1 MKTGVEEDRQKN
13 RLKYKEMAREYLKD
27 GDEEQA
33 MKLYGMSIDITP
45 RIAQKVIKALQ
56 VIGIE
61 YYVAPYE
68 ADAQLAYLWLQKHV
82 DIVFT
87 EDSDL
92 LAFGVKKVFFKMDPD
107 GNGKPN

>member
-45 RIAQKVIKALQ
+45 RIAQKVIKAL
-56 VIGIE
+56 
-61 YYVAPYE
+61 
-68 ADAQLAYLWLQKHV
+68 
-82 DIVFT
+82 
-87 EDSDL
+87 
-92 LAFGVKKVFFKMDPD
+92 
-107 GNGKPN
+107 

>member
-1 MKTGVEEDRQKN
+1 MVFDGGKLQMKTGVEEDRQKN

-68 ADAQLAYLWLQKHV
+68 ADA
-82 DIVFT
+82 
-87 EDSDL
+87 
-92 LAFGVKKVFFKMDPD
+92 
-107 GNGKPN
+107 